1 MQDGID
7 AGQIVQSTWLSWT
20 GLPAQFPDMLQSGRA
35 LKPGTYAE
43 STLNMMADALSL
55 AIEEGKSAED
65 LILFVREGVVEEQ
78 QEEQPGQEAEG
89 EGNEEETDNAD
100 VDE

>member
-1 MQDGID
+1 
-7 AGQIVQSTWLSWT
+7 
-20 GLPAQFPDMLQSGRA
+20 MLQSGRA

-78 QEEQPGQEAEG
+78 QEEQRVRRQRAKEMKK
-89 EGNEEETDNAD
+89 NQTMRMLMNNRN
-100 VDE
+100 

>member
-1 MQDGID
+1 M
-7 AGQIVQSTWLSWT
+7 
-20 GLPAQFPDMLQSGRA
+20 
-35 LKPGTYAE
+35 
-43 STLNMMADALSL
+43 
-55 AIEEGKSAED
+55 
-65 LILFVREGVVEEQ
+65 EEQ